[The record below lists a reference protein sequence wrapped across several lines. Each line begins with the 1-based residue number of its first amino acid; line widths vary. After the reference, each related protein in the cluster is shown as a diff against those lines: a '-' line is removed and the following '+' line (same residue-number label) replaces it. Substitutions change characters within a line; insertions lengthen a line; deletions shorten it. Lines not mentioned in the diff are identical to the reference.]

1 MTNEQLVI
9 RICAGINEAD
19 TLQLWQQNRGYIN
32 KIVNHY
38 KAYAEEED
46 LQQEAYLGL
55 CEAIRHYNPEEEV
68 PFMTYAGYW
77 IRQQIGRYIKS
88 NGTVRLPEHIQARV
102 KEYNQM
108 VLKWKVT
115 IGRKP
120 TDREI
125 CHYLRISR
133 EMLENIRKTAKMAQ
147 IGSLDVPVG
156 EDGECSMYDLLPSA
170 INEEEQVIE
179 KIQQEELKEVLWSLV
194 DSLPGEQPKIIRL
207 RYQNGMALR
216 AIAEDKGVTLEA
228 IRQQERKGLGELR
241 KPSKSKLLRLFLP
254 DDDRIYSMGLQ
265 GNGVGSF
272 NRTWTSS
279 TERVAILEEE
289 RERHESEMARLRTGF
304 FWN

>member
-1 MTNEQLVI
+1 MVNEQLVI
-9 RICAGINEAD
+9 RICAGIDEAD
-19 TLQLWQQNRGYIN
+19 NTLQLWQQNRGYIN

-68 PFMTYAGYW
+68 PFITYAGYW

-102 KEYNQM
+102 KEYKQM

-133 EMLENIRKTAKMAQ
+133 EKLENIKKTVQMAK

-194 DSLPGEQPKIIRL
+194 DALPGEQPKIIRL
-207 RYQNGMALR
+207 RYQNGMTLR
-216 AIAEDKGVTLEA
+216 AIAEDKGVTLET

-241 KPSKSKLLRLFLP
+241 KPSKSKLLRPFLP

-279 TERVAILEEE
+279 TERVALY
-289 RERHESEMARLRTGF
+289 GK
-304 FWN
+304 

>member
-9 RICAGINEAD
+9 RICAGIDEAEN

-55 CEAIRHYNPEEEV
+55 CEAIQHYNQEEEV

-77 IRQQIGRYIKS
+77 IRRQIGRYIKG
-88 NGTVRLPEHIQARV
+88 NGIVRLPEHIQARV
-102 KEYNQM
+102 KEYKQM

-120 TDREI
+120 TDKEI
-125 CHYLRISR
+125 CHYLEVSR
-133 EMLENIRKTAKMAQ
+133 EMLENIRKTAEMAQ
-147 IGSLDVPVG
+147 IGSLDVSVG
-156 EDGECSMYDLLPSA
+156 EDGECSMYDLLSSA

-194 DSLPGEQPKIIRL
+194 DSLPGELPKIIRL
-207 RYQNGMALR
+207 RYQNGMTLR
-216 AIAEDKGVTLEA
+216 AIAEDKGVKLEA
-228 IRQQERKGLGELR
+228 IRHQERKGLSKLR
-241 KPSKSKLLRLFLP
+241 KPSRSKYLRPFLY
-254 DDDRIYSMGLQ
+254 DEDRVYSRALQ
-265 GNGVGSF
+265 GNGVGAF

-279 TERVAILEEE
+279 TERIALKDWELENCECLK
-289 RERHESEMARLRTGF
+289 RSSCI
-304 FWN
+304 

>member
-1 MTNEQLVI
+1 MVNEQLVI
-9 RICAGINEAD
+9 RICAGIDEAD
-19 TLQLWQQNRGYIN
+19 NTLQLWQQNRGYIN

-68 PFMTYAGYW
+68 PFITYAGYW

-102 KEYNQM
+102 KEYKQM

-120 TDREI
+120 TDSEI

-133 EMLENIRKTAKMAQ
+133 EKLENIKKTVQMAK

-194 DSLPGEQPKIIRL
+194 DALPGEQPKIIRL
-207 RYQNGMALR
+207 RYQNGMTLR
-216 AIAEDKGVTLEA
+216 AIAEDKGVTLET

-241 KPSKSKLLRLFLP
+241 KPSKSKLLRPFLP

-279 TERVAILEEE
+279 TERVALKDWELENCECLK
-289 RERHESEMARLRTGF
+289 RSSCL
-304 FWN
+304 

>member
-1 MTNEQLVI
+1 MVNEQLVI
-9 RICAGINEAD
+9 RICAGIDEAD
-19 TLQLWQQNRGYIN
+19 NTLQLWQQNRGYIN

-68 PFMTYAGYW
+68 PFITYAGYW

-102 KEYNQM
+102 KEYKQM

-125 CHYLRISR
+125 CHYLGISR
-133 EMLENIRKTAKMAQ
+133 EMLESIRKTAQMAR

-194 DSLPGEQPKIIRL
+194 DALPGEQPKIIRL
-207 RYQNGMALR
+207 RYQNGMTLR
-216 AIAEDKGVTLEA
+216 AIAEDKGVTLET

-241 KPSKSKLLRLFLP
+241 KPSKSKLLRPFLP

-279 TERVAILEEE
+279 TERVALKDWELENCECLK
-289 RERHESEMARLRTGF
+289 RSSCL
-304 FWN
+304 

>member
-1 MTNEQLVI
+1 MVNEQLVI
-9 RICAGINEAD
+9 RICAGIDEAD
-19 TLQLWQQNRGYIN
+19 NTLQLWQQNRGYIN

-68 PFMTYAGYW
+68 PFITYAGYW

-102 KEYNQM
+102 KEYKQM

-133 EMLENIRKTAKMAQ
+133 EKLENIKKTVQMAK

-194 DSLPGEQPKIIRL
+194 DALPGEQPKIIRL
-207 RYQNGMALR
+207 RYQNGMTLR
-216 AIAEDKGVTLEA
+216 AIAEDKGVTLET

-241 KPSKSKLLRLFLP
+241 KPSKSKLLRPFLP

-279 TERVAILEEE
+279 TERVALKDWELENCECLK
-289 RERHESEMARLRTGF
+289 RSSCL
-304 FWN
+304 

>member
-1 MTNEQLVI
+1 MVNEQLVI
-9 RICAGINEAD
+9 RICAGIDEAD
-19 TLQLWQQNRGYIN
+19 NTLQLWQQNRGYIN

-68 PFMTYAGYW
+68 PFITYAGYW

-102 KEYNQM
+102 KEYKQM

-120 TDREI
+120 TDSEI

-133 EMLENIRKTAKMAQ
+133 EKLENIKKTVQMAK

-170 INEEEQVIE
+170 IHEEEQVIE

-194 DSLPGEQPKIIRL
+194 DALPGEQPKIIRL
-207 RYQNGMALR
+207 RYQNGMTLR
-216 AIAEDKGVTLEA
+216 AIAEDKGVTLET

-241 KPSKSKLLRLFLP
+241 KPSKSKLLRPFLP

-279 TERVAILEEE
+279 TERVALKDWELENCECLK
-289 RERHESEMARLRTGF
+289 RSSCL
-304 FWN
+304 